1 MNIGFF
7 KPKNVLPEQNK
18 NVKVGLALGGGSSR
32 GIAHIGAIRAFE
44 ENNINFDFIAGT
56 SAGSLVGAMY
66 ASGKTAN
73 EMLKITKAIRLKDIK
88 AGKLFMPSK
97 TEGVQELIKEVMGE
111 HARVENLKKPF
122 AAIAVDLI
130 TGNEVIITKG
140 DLSKACAGSCAIP
153 GVFVP
158 VQFGSMN
165 LIDGGIQ
172 NNIPSDVPRYF
183 GCDYVI
189 AIDVNSTR
197 GSGTTSLKIIDVL
210 KTTIGIMSKSN
221 CIKGYSDADIVIQPK
236 MAKYNSNKLDEV
248 DEMYAEGY
256 KAALE
261 QIPKILELISKKPKS
276 AYKKKYKER
285 ETQKPL
291 IV

>member
-7 KPKNVLPEQNK
+7 KPKNALPEQNK
-18 NVKVGLALGGGSSR
+18 SVKVGLALGGGASR

-44 ENNINFDFIAGT
+44 ENNINFDFVAGT
-56 SAGSLVGAMY
+56 SAGSLVGALY
-66 ASGKTAN
+66 AAGKTAN
-73 EMLKITKAIRLKDIK
+73 QMLKIAKAIKLKDIK
-88 AGKLFMPSK
+88 TGKLFMPSK
-97 TEGVQELIKEVMGE
+97 TEGVQEFIKEVMGE
-111 HARVENLKKPF
+111 NARVENLKKPL
-122 AAIAVDLI
+122 AVVAVDLI
-130 TGNEVIITKG
+130 SGNEVIITKG

-158 VQFGSMN
+158 VTFGSMH
-165 LIDGGIQ
+165 LIDGGMQ

-197 GSGTTSLKIIDVL
+197 GGGTTSIKVLDVL
-210 KTTIGIMSKSN
+210 KATIGIMGKSN

-236 MAKYNSNKLDEV
+236 MAKYSAKKLDEI

-261 QIPKILELISKKPKS
+261 KIPAILEIISKKPKS

-285 ETQKPL
+285 ENQKPL

>member
-1 MNIGFF
+1 M
-7 KPKNVLPEQNK
+7 PEQNK

-66 ASGKTAN
+66 ADGKTAN
-73 EMLKITKAIRLKDIK
+73 EMLKIVKNVRPKDIK
-88 AGKLFMPSK
+88 AGKLFIPSK
-97 TEGVQELIKEVMGE
+97 TESMQELIRDVMGE
-111 HARVENLKKPF
+111 GKRIENLKKPF

-130 TGNEVIITKG
+130 SGNEVIITKG
-140 DLSKACAGSCAIP
+140 ELTKACAGSCAIP

-158 VQFGSMN
+158 VEFGPMH

-197 GSGTTSLKIIDVL
+197 GGGTTSMKVIDVL
-210 KTTIGIMSKSN
+210 KATIGIMGKSN

-236 MAKYNSNKLDEV
+236 MAKYNSSKLDEI

-261 QIPKILELISKKPKS
+261 KIPKILEIISKKPKS

-285 ETQKPL
+285 ENRKPL
-291 IV
+291 II